1 MAIKDYITLGIGPST
16 DPITFFITGGLSLG
30 AVSDAW
36 TAIAAATT
44 AWSAASP
51 ATTDWTES
59 SPTTTTWTPTA
70 AAT

>member
-44 AWSAASP
+44 AWSAASRRQ
-51 ATTDWTES
+51 
-59 SPTTTTWTPTA
+59 
-70 AAT
+70 